1 MVNLMYRVLI
11 DDRETGQD
19 DYVRSEDGEPE
30 THRDDRYAA
39 ASAERLAEEYFG
51 GDDATWFERDDITT
65 PHGVFT
71 YRVGRIH
78 EDGTLAG
85 PTVFIT
91 VEEVEAGT
99 DEPVEAEAIDDVTPT
114 NKPE

>member
-1 MVNLMYRVLI
+1 MANLMYRVLI
-11 DDRETGQD
+11 QEPETGQE
-19 DYVRSEDGEPE
+19 DYARSEDGEPE
-30 THRDDRYAA
+30 THWDDLHAA

-51 GDDATWFERDDITT
+51 GDDVTWFERDDVTT

-71 YRVGRIH
+71 YRVGRIQ
-78 EDGTLAG
+78 EDGERAG

-91 VEEVEAGT
+91 VEEVEADT